1 MPPTWSGDTSTAQAL
16 SPEPYWTSELVL
28 RDGGRLRGRMDEA
41 LADPLQDNG
50 PRLGA
55 RAIYQ
60 QGFVDFCFGEASPR
74 SRKLTPSL
82 YRRLHGLSVL
92 AMIIRTANS
101 TSFCAIRPVR
111 SKPARA
117 HRRLPFLLT
126 SAGGVPAP
134 LRWIFITCSPVSP
147 VPDPWGDRA
156 IASAHAVIF
165 PGVYCLM
172 RPETYRGRPPARW
185 HTCAKQSQGRT
196 K

>member
-1 MPPTWSGDTSTAQAL
+1 MPPTWSGDTSKAQAL

-50 PRLGA
+50 PRSA
-55 RAIYQ
+55 HAQFINK
-60 QGFVDFCFGEASPR
+60 DWWTSASAEAPPR
-74 SRKLTPSL
+74 SRKLTQSL

-134 LRWIFITCSPVSP
+134 LRSIFITCSPVSP

-156 IASAHAVIF
+156 IASAHAIIF
-165 PGVYCLM
+165 AGVYCLM